1 MPNICS
7 VHENKDIKVCISTII
22 NYYISDLIESICAT
36 SITQVLK
43 LMQVYDWIMY
53 QEAPSCK
60 HFDEVHCS
68 VKILNKKTEWQEV
81 ILITVTSLI

>member
-1 MPNICS
+1 MLTTKMLMMPNICS

-43 LMQVYDWIMY
+43 LMQVYD
-53 QEAPSCK
+53 
-60 HFDEVHCS
+60 
-68 VKILNKKTEWQEV
+68 
-81 ILITVTSLI
+81 